1 MYNNAFS
8 MNFFPPL
15 QSFLNTS
22 ATGVNTALCS
32 LLPLTSSLLSPHL
45 ISSNG
50 RTRRWF
56 LPLFN
61 EKEEAMFYTE
71 SATGKIY
78 LGGFDHFNRQV
89 VIFDNSVQVST
100 EVFVEL

>member
-1 MYNNAFS
+1 
-8 MNFFPPL
+8 
-15 QSFLNTS
+15 
-22 ATGVNTALCS
+22 
-32 LLPLTSSLLSPHL
+32 
-45 ISSNG
+45 
-50 RTRRWF
+50 
-56 LPLFN
+56 
-61 EKEEAMFYTE
+61 MFYTE